1 MKQEDKAEYLEEY
14 AEDKKKGIPF
24 FPDAVFKDV
33 LVGLIVLI
41 VLIGLSYFA
50 GAPLEE
56 RADPSDS
63 DYTPRPEWYF
73 LWLF

>member
-1 MKQEDKAEYLEEY
+1 MKPEERSEYLEEY

-24 FPDAVFKDV
+24 FPNAVFKDV
-33 LVGLIVLI
+33 LVGLIVLV
-41 VLIGLSYFA
+41 VLIGFAYFG

-63 DYTPRPEWYF
+63 D
-73 LWLF
+73 